1 MAKLTTA
8 IQEAILALVCFDAD
22 DKGARFVRSLVPINV
37 FDIYYRDVAE
47 AAYAY
52 IDRFSK
58 PPGEHT
64 LDLIQ
69 DLKLKRE
76 KLADVFDRIYQSL
89 LTTNEGVNRDYVLEK
104 TTQFIRVQRIKKAM
118 LTAVEQLE
126 LDTDESVLKAEQG
139 LVEAL
144 RMTPE
149 NFNPGMTFN
158 DPKQALTFLDNEDL
172 DLFPTGIHHLDMAR
186 VGPARKTLHVF
197 VALPNK
203 GKSWYLLNLAKHAM
217 LHRRRVLYI
226 SLEMD
231 EKKLARRMVQS
242 FFSMTSRQ
250 VDSVDIPR
258 IIAGEDE
265 VATDFDF
272 STIRN
277 PKSLEDPDIRR
288 KLLRRFVN
296 LKHRPRLVIKQ
307 FPSGELTTPELD
319 RYIDALESSISFIP
333 DLILVDYA
341 DEMTVPPDNYRHG
354 LNQIYRGLRGIAVR
368 RNLAI
373 ATASQASKAAE
384 GVKLVTRKHIA
395 EDFRKIAIADNI
407 IIYSQTS
414 AEEQLGFARLFIDK
428 ARDEGI
434 RNRLVLLSQAY
445 PIGQFALSSSR
456 MRPKSWFALMKTEA
470 EASGEETND
479 HDD

>member
-8 IQEAILALVCFDAD
+8 IQEAIIAIVCFDAEAQ
-22 DKGARFVRSLVPINV
+22 GAKFVRSLVPLNT
-37 FDIYYRDVAE
+37 FDVYYRDVAE

-52 IDRFSK
+52 LDRFGK

-64 LDLIQ
+64 LDLIN
-69 DLKLKRE
+69 DLKVKRE
-76 KLADVFDRIYQSL
+76 KQADIFDRVYESL
-89 LTTNEGVNRDYVLEK
+89 LATNEGVNRDYVVSK
-104 TTQFIRVQRIKKAM
+104 AAQFVRVQRIKKAM
-118 LTAVEQLE
+118 LAAVEQLE
-126 LDTDESVLKAEQG
+126 LDTDESMLKAEET

-149 NFNPGMTFN
+149 SFSHGILFN
-158 DPKQALTFLDNEDL
+158 DPREALTFLDSEDV
-172 DLFPTGIHHLDMAR
+172 DLFPTGIKYLDMAR

-203 GKSWYLLNLAKHAM
+203 GKSWYLINLAKHAM
-217 LHRRRVLYI
+217 LHRRRVLYV

-231 EKKLARRMVQS
+231 EKKIARRLVQS
-242 FFSMTSRQ
+242 FFSMASRQ
-250 VDSVDIPR
+250 VASVEVPR
-258 IIAGEDE
+258 IITGEDD

-272 STIRN
+272 ATIRD
-277 PKSLEDPDIRR
+277 PKSMEDPNIRR
-288 KLLRRFVN
+288 KLFRKFKN
-296 LKHRPRLVIKQ
+296 LEHRPKLVIKQ

-319 RYIDALESSISFIP
+319 RYLDALESSISFIP
-333 DLILVDYA
+333 DLLLVDYA

-368 RNLAI
+368 RNIAV

-407 IIYSQTS
+407 IIYSQTP
-414 AEEQLGFARLFIDK
+414 AEDQLGFARLFIDK
-428 ARDEGI
+428 ARDEGVK
-434 RNRLVLLSQAY
+434 NRLVLMSQAY
-445 PIGQFALSSSR
+445 PIGQFCLSSSR
-456 MRPKSWFALMKTEA
+456 MKPKSWFALMKNEA
-470 EASGEETND
+470 EAAGEET
-479 HDD
+479 DDDAS